1 LALVVV
7 VDSPTEPDKKY
18 QLVVQ
23 SISKET
29 HEHESTLLREWEW
42 SPDYLL
48 VSGNTVL
55 GPCFVIFI
63 SHNSS
68 KVLEAK
74 PYEEWAD
81 KST

>member
-7 VDSPTEPDKKY
+7 VDSPREPDKKD

-23 SISKET
+23 STTKET
-29 HEHESTLLREWEW
+29 HKHESTLLREWEW
-42 SPDYLL
+42 SPDYHL
-48 VSGNTVL
+48 VSGDTVV
-55 GPCFVIFI
+55 GPCFVISI

-74 PYEEWAD
+74 HEEWAD
-81 KST
+81 KFT